1 MVGDACEDVGKPSL
15 WIDVVHLG
23 RLCRGP
29 NYAEWSGVVAAA
41 QADLQGVER
50 ALSQFHSA

>member
-23 RLCRGP
+23 RLCRQP
-29 NYAEWSGVVAAA
+29 AYAEWTRFPQDS
-41 QADLQGVER
+41 
-50 ALSQFHSA
+50 S